1 MSETAYQYAI
11 RDDIKESLDNY
22 ATHRYQPGGFL
33 MAVLANDL
41 TDACGR
47 ADSDNAANLHEIV
60 KYIYNELPGICWG
73 SRERVTEWLKR
84 ADES

>member
-1 MSETAYQYAI
+1 VSETAYQYAI

-41 TDACGR
+41 TDAVAR
-47 ADSDNAANLHEIV
+47 ADQDALPTLGGIV

-84 ADES
+84 ADAS